1 MTPAVS
7 FQGFFRVGKV
17 REKSIY
23 QFIQELWSSAPV
35 PGGGGASAL
44 VGAVGTALAGMVAN
58 LTKGKKKY
66 ENVQEDV
73 LRIASNAESLS
84 QALLELVEE
93 DAKVFEPLSKAYSLP
108 RDTEEQREARERIL
122 EKALED
128 ACSVPIKIMEK
139 CLEALSL
146 LEELTEKGTRI
157 AISDVG
163 VGAAF
168 VKAALQGASL
178 NVYINTKLMRNQV
191 KAREF
196 SQRTQQI
203 LDDGIPRAEVVF
215 QKVLSSVKA

>member
-1 MTPAVS
+1 VS

>member
-1 MTPAVS
+1 M
-7 FQGFFRVGKV
+7 GKV

>member
-1 MTPAVS
+1 LTPAVS